1 LPAST
6 FVETPHAFTCGQG
19 VLSFRR
25 SDGCVAGMGFRT
37 TFDGKPVLGTAGHV
51 WKEFTRQGD
60 NFSIEANGVTLPLV
74 IADFKLAFYS
84 KEADVILFYPPQT
97 LFSVLRVKSIPS
109 ASYVKGK
116 QIMVV
121 GYRNGK
127 LTITYGSVFGER
139 DGGFGLTHYAST
151 LPGYS
156 GTPII
161 YQGKMVGVHLASNGV
176 DANLGV
182 SCVWL
187 HFKENGIASNEYYE
201 GFDARSYEIVSELP
215 RGKSKKM
222 RFRTY
227 DYEYEAE
234 QVGRFIKIGSA
245 VNVSGNS
252 HWTVEDDLNDL
263 YDEEDSHRHWE
274 FRRSPSPSSVTS
286 SAGSKKRVRRKSKRS
301 SEKTLL
307 EAGFPKGEESP
318 QSTPTNLVKE
328 RQKPSPLRKEI
339 VHEPSGTSVTQ
350 AVDQSTLSRKKKV
363 PVLRKSIP
371 GETISGALAPSQQ
384 KDSDFMKLVDARL
397 RLMEEKQQFAL
408 TLLNEQLNLKPVLQ
422 SGIIRHDTP
431 ALSVSPCLSRQPVTE
446 VSIVLMSRKQEK
458 LYNRICHTRKFQQ
471 ALRDRTPDQI
481 RDLRLK
487 LLDYVM
493 SLTTRLRGNPH
504 QDFLSML

>member
-1 LPAST
+1 
-6 FVETPHAFTCGQG
+6 
-19 VLSFRR
+19 
-25 SDGCVAGMGFRT
+25 MGFRT
-37 TFDGKPVLGTAGHV
+37 SFNGKSVLGTAGHV

-60 NFSIEANGVTLPLV
+60 KFSIEANGTTVPLE
-74 IADFKLAFYS
+74 IANYKLAFYS
-84 KEADVILFYPPQT
+84 KVCDVVLFYPPQT
-97 LFSVLRVKSIPS
+97 LWSVLRVKSISS
-109 ASYVKGK
+109 APYVKGK

-121 GYRNGK
+121 GYKNGK
-127 LTITYGSVFGER
+127 LTTSFGSVFGER

-151 LPGYS
+151 LKGYS
-156 GTPII
+156 GTPMIH
-161 YQGKMVGVHLASNGV
+161 QGKMVGVHLASNGI
-176 DANLGV
+176 DSNLGV

-187 HFKENGIASNEYYE
+187 HFKENGVSSDEYYE

-215 RGKSKKM
+215 RGKIKKM

-234 QVGRFIKIGSA
+234 SVGRFIRIGTA

-263 YDEEDSHRHWE
+263 YDEEDSHKHWE
-274 FRRSPSPSSVTS
+274 FRLSPVPSTVS
-286 SAGSKKRVRRKSKRS
+286 SSTGSKKARRRKSKRS
-301 SEKTLL
+301 SEKT
-307 EAGFPKGEESP
+307 EPESGFPKGEESP
-318 QSTPTNLVKE
+318 QSTLIDPTKVKL
-328 RQKPSPLRKEI
+328 RRSP
-339 VHEPSGTSVTQ
+339 
-350 AVDQSTLSRKKKV
+350 TLKKRNI
-363 PVLRKSIP
+363 PASQKSIP
-371 GETISGALAPSQQ
+371 GEDISGALAPPQQ
-384 KDSDFMKLVDARL
+384 MDSDFVKSVNARL
-397 RLMEEKQQFAL
+397 AAMEEKQQFAL
-408 TLLNEQLNLKPVLQ
+408 NLLNEQLNLKPVLQ
-422 SGIIRHDTP
+422 SGISRIDTP
-431 ALSVSPCLSRQPVTE
+431 ALSVSPCLSRQPSTE